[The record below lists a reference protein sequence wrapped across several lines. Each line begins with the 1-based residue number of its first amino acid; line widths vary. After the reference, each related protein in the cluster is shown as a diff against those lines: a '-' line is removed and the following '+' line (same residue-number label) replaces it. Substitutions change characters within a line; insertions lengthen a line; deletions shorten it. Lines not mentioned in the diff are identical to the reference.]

1 MIYIGAGTY
10 AVLYH
15 RSHLPGCVLP
25 PDYMPTF
32 LLLGF
37 TLHSFPAEALSVG
50 PQGGAILSLGYGIS
64 LLWSALMQVGLSE
77 LAGEPMHLLA
87 PRC

>member
-1 MIYIGAGTY
+1 MLCFITAVIYQDACC
-10 AVLYH
+10 
-15 RSHLPGCVLP
+15 HLITCPH
-25 PDYMPTF
+25 F

-37 TLHSFPAEALSVG
+37 TLHLFPAEALSVG